1 MTDITAAERRRMA
14 LESRRRG
21 AAAQHAQRVKGP
33 RVDAYHRRRDI
44 RAELRRAMRLL
55 SRPGVDWDS
64 AAGWLYRAE
73 MEARR
78 LACDCVRQGVE
89 EDESGY

>member
-1 MTDITAAERRRMA
+1 MTAEEARDRI
-14 LESRRRG
+14 G
-21 AAAQHAQRVKGP
+21 
-33 RVDAYHRRRDI
+33 DI

-55 SRPGVDWDS
+55 CRRDVDWDA

-73 MEARR
+73 MECRR

>member
-1 MTDITAAERRRMA
+1 MEA
-14 LESRRRG
+14 LRG
-21 AAAQHAQRVKGP
+21 
-33 RVDAYHRRRDI
+33 
-44 RAELRRAMRLL
+44 ELARAMRHV
-55 SRPGVDWDS
+55 SVPDPDWDA

-73 MEARR
+73 RDCRR

>member
-1 MTDITAAERRRMA
+1 MTADEARD
-14 LESRRRG
+14 
-21 AAAQHAQRVKGP
+21 RVG
-33 RVDAYHRRRDI
+33 DI

-55 SRPGVDWDS
+55 SRPDVDWDS
-64 AAGWLYRAE
+64 AAGRLYRAE

-89 EDESGY
+89 EDSNDY

>member
-1 MTDITAAERRRMA
+1 MTADEARA
-14 LESRRRG
+14 
-21 AAAQHAQRVKGP
+21 RVGE
-33 RVDAYHRRRDI
+33 I
-44 RAELRRAMRLL
+44 RAELRRAMRMLCK
-55 SRPGVDWDS
+55 PDVDWDS